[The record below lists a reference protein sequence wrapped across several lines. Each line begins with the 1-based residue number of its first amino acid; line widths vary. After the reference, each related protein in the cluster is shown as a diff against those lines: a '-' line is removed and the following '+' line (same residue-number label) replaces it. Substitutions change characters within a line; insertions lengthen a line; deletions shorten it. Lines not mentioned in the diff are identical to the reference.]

1 MTLAPGQPRSQDP
14 RPAIERD
21 VRPVVARPSAG
32 LPIAVIVAVAIFAG
46 VLLFMALN
54 GRRQS
59 LTAPATSERLADL
72 PITTAPPALY
82 IPPPP
87 PDPATAP
94 LSPRLAPPTPPP
106 TAALPA
112 LRSQQPAAP
121 IYVPPAAAPVIAATP
136 PPRSTGGATLV
147 IDTTQGAPAA
157 APGGQR
163 SFVNPLGLPSQTG
176 ATTERA
182 RAGMLANRSST
193 VPQGTLIPVVLET
206 GFDSTRPGYARA
218 LVQRD
223 IRGFDGSQVL
233 IPRGSRLVGEYGAD
247 TAPGQKRAMIAWARL
262 IRPDGMTIDIGSPA
276 ADTVGRGGVRANV
289 NSHFL
294 ERFAGAILQSSL
306 DIGVNLASRGNNG
319 TVVVLP
325 SSTQGV
331 TSTVL
336 RPNEIR
342 PTLTVRPGTSVSVFV
357 ARDLDFSASRSG
369 P

>member
-1 MTLAPGQPRSQDP
+1 MILAPGQPQSEDP
-14 RPAIERD
+14 RPAFRHD
-21 VRPVVARPSAG
+21 VRPVVTRPSAG
-32 LPIAVIVAVAIFAG
+32 LPISIVIAFAIFAG
-46 VLLFMALN
+46 MLLFVALN
-54 GRRQS
+54 ARRQL
-59 LTAPATSERLADL
+59 LTAPATSERLADF
-72 PITTAPPALY
+72 PITTTPPALN
-82 IPPPP
+82 IPPP
-87 PDPATAP
+87 PDPVAAP
-94 LSPRLAPPTPPP
+94 LSPQLVQFAPAP

-112 LRSQQPAAP
+112 LRPQQPAAP
-121 IYVPPAAAPVIAATP
+121 IYVPPVAVPVAAASP
-136 PPRSTGGATLV
+136 PSRNMGGATLV
-147 IDTTQGAPAA
+147 VDTTQGAPAT
-157 APGGQR
+157 APGGQL
-163 SFVNPLGLPSQTG
+163 SLANPLALPSQTG

-182 RAGMLANRSST
+182 RAGMLANRSTT

-206 GFDSTRPGYARA
+206 GFDSTGPGYARA

-223 IRGFDGSQVL
+223 IRGFDGSQIL

-331 TSTVL
+331 TSSVL

-357 ARDLDFSASRSG
+357 ARDLDFSTSRSG

>member
-1 MTLAPGQPRSQDP
+1 M
-14 RPAIERD
+14 
-21 VRPVVARPSAG
+21 
-32 LPIAVIVAVAIFAG
+32 PIAVIVVVAVLAG
-46 VLLFMALN
+46 VLLFTALN
-54 GRRQS
+54 ARRQS
-59 LTAPATSERLADL
+59 LSAPAISERIADI
-72 PITTAPPALY
+72 PSSTAPPTLY
-82 IPPPP
+82 VPPEPP
-87 PDPATAP
+87 EVAPA
-94 LSPRLAPPTPPP
+94 SQV
-106 TAALPA
+106 LP
-112 LRSQQPAAP
+112 QQRPAP
-121 IYVPPAAAPVIAATP
+121 IPVPPAAVFRPQPAPTPTYGPPVFNAPSPVSP
-136 PPRSTGGATLV
+136 PPRNAGGAALV
-147 IDTTQGAPAA
+147 VDTTQAANGAAQ
-157 APGGQR
+157 PGSARQ
-163 SFVNPLGLPSQTG
+163 FVNPLGLPSQAG

-182 RAGMLANRSST
+182 RAGMLANRATT

-276 ADTVGRGGVRANV
+276 ADTVGRGGVRAKV

-294 ERFAGAILQSSL
+294 EHFAGAILQSSL

-325 SSTQGV
+325 GSTQGI
-331 TSTVL
+331 SSSVL

-342 PTLTVRPGTSVSVFV
+342 PTLTVPPGTSVSVFV
-357 ARDLDFSASRSG
+357 ARDLDFTTSRSG